1 MRSFTD
7 EETPTWE
14 DYKEVEKELDEAYIG
29 YATSATPYER
39 MSYACAIECYHKAL
53 MLMKAEINVREG
65 NCETIKCG
73 MCCI

>member
-29 YATSATPYER
+29 YATATSPYDR
-39 MSYACAIECYHKAL
+39 MLYACAIESCHKAL
-53 MLMKAEINVREG
+53 MIICSQINIRER
-65 NCETIKCG
+65 NCETIKFG
-73 MCCI
+73 MYCR